1 MIREL
6 LLPTRKGK
14 KVEQVKKGA
23 SASSRTRSVAFVG
36 LTVAIMA
43 VSAWVTVPLGPV
55 PFTLQMFAITF
66 AIVMLSPKEC
76 MAAIVLYLAIGAAGA
91 PVFSGMA
98 GGIAKLMGP
107 TGGFLWGYIF
117 GVAAAVG
124 LLYVLR
130 KHMGLNAGA
139 IKDSTSSQRGAKAF
153 FKNASAEILAG
164 LVFTAVA
171 YFCGWLQLMLVMGLS
186 PEAAFLT
193 GIAPFV
199 VVDVLKVLA
208 AVACARAVK
217 AAVR

>member
-1 MIREL
+1 MS
-6 LLPTRKGK
+6 TRKGK
-14 KVEQVKKGA
+14 RKVEQVKKGA
-23 SASSRTRSVAFVG
+23 SAASRTRSVAFVG

-76 MAAIVLYLAIGAAGA
+76 MAAIVLYLALGALGA
-91 PVFSGMA
+91 PVFSGMS

-117 GVAAAVG
+117 GVGAAVG
-124 LLYVLR
+124 LLHLLR
-130 KHMGLNAGA
+130 RRMGLAAGAVKDAAQSPRSLASFLKNAGA
-139 IKDSTSSQRGAKAF
+139 
-153 FKNASAEILAG
+153 EIVAG
-164 LVFTAVA
+164 LVFTAIA
-171 YFCGWLQLMLVMGLS
+171 YFCGWLQLMAVMGLS

>member
-1 MIREL
+1 M
-6 LLPTRKGK
+6 
-14 KVEQVKKGA
+14 EQAKKGV

-76 MAAIVLYLAIGAAGA
+76 MAAIVLYLALGAAGA

-98 GGIAKLMGP
+98 GGLAKLMGP

-130 KHMGLNAGA
+130 KHMGFNAGA
-139 IKDSTSSQRGAKAF
+139 IKESTESQRGVKAF
-153 FKNASAEILAG
+153 LKNAGAEILAG
-164 LVFTAVA
+164 LVFTAIA
-171 YFCGWLQLMLVMGLS
+171 YFCGWLQLMLVMRLS
-186 PEAAFLT
+186 PEAALLT

>member
-1 MIREL
+1 M
-6 LLPTRKGK
+6 
-14 KVEQVKKGA
+14 EQVKKGA
-23 SASSRTRSVAFVG
+23 ASASRTRSIAFVG
-36 LTVAIMA
+36 LAVAIMA

-76 MAAIVLYLAIGAAGA
+76 VAAIVLYLALGAIGL
-91 PVFSGMA
+91 PVFSGMS

-130 KHMGLNAGA
+130 RHMGTADKAGA
-139 IKDSTSSQRGAKAF
+139 SGQRGFVAF
-153 FKNASAEILAG
+153 LKNAAAEIVAG
-164 LVFTAVA
+164 LVFTAIA
-171 YFCGWLQLMLVMGLS
+171 YFCGWLQLMLVMGIS
-186 PEAAFLT
+186 PEAAFLA
-193 GIAPFV
+193 GVAPFV
-199 VVDVLKVLA
+199 VVDVLKILA

>member
-1 MIREL
+1 M
-6 LLPTRKGK
+6 
-14 KVEQVKKGA
+14 EQVKKGA
-23 SASSRTRSVAFVG
+23 ASVSRTRSIAFVG
-36 LTVAIMA
+36 LAVAIMA

-76 MAAIVLYLAIGAAGA
+76 ITAIVLYLALGAIGL
-91 PVFSGMA
+91 PVFSGMS

-117 GVAAAVG
+117 GVAAAVRADGARSPLAAVG

-130 KHMGLNAGA
+130 RRMGAADKAGA
-139 IKDSTSSQRGAKAF
+139 SGQRGFVAF
-153 FKNASAEILAG
+153 LKNAAAEIVAG
-164 LVFTAVA
+164 LVFTAIA
-171 YFCGWLQLMLVMGLS
+171 YFCGWLQLMLVMGIS
-186 PEAAFLT
+186 PEAAFLA
-193 GIAPFV
+193 GVAPFV
-199 VVDVLKVLA
+199 VVDVLKILA

>member
-1 MIREL
+1 M
-6 LLPTRKGK
+6 
-14 KVEQVKKGA
+14 EQVKKGA
-23 SASSRTRSVAFVG
+23 GAASRTRSVVFVG

-76 MAAIVLYLAIGAAGA
+76 MAAIVLYLAIGALGA
-91 PVFSGMA
+91 PVFSGMS

-117 GVAAAVG
+117 GVAAAAG

-130 KHMGLNAGA
+130 RRMGVAAGA
-139 IKDSTSSQRGAKAF
+139 IEDAPAQSQRGFIAF
-153 FKNASAEILAG
+153 VKNAACEILAG
-164 LVFTAVA
+164 LVFTAIA
-171 YFCGWLQLMLVMGLS
+171 YLCGWLQLMAVMGLS